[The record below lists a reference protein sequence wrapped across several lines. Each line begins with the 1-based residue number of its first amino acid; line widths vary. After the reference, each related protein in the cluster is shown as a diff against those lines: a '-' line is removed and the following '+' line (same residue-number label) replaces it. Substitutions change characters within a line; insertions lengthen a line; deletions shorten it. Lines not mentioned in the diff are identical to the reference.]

1 MNEIQTNNF
10 DYSVLDSSTAEYLKD
25 RENSMSKTLEKTS
38 EKLGEDL
45 YKAQQKLADHNGGVF
60 EEWYTALGFKSRNV
74 YNFIN
79 RHKYVLQNLQDPS
92 DLETFQE
99 LGSSLQIEM
108 SKPSAN
114 HEINQKVF
122 DGDIKTHKEYKE
134 LEKKYKEQQERLEK
148 AESMNEST
156 KNWFHDVSNKLKKR
170 DEENEILQS
179 KLEDA
184 ENAPPEVIY
193 KERVET
199 VVPDD
204 YDKLKR
210 DSERFKAI
218 SDSQE
223 NKNIKLQ
230 QEIDQLKREIS
241 NVDEKSKKYDQLNEE
256 INKMNGRLTE
266 GQLRIKNQ
274 KLVYDLVKKSEALI
288 SEVAPLTYSI
298 SHLGVDDN
306 KYAKEPLIKI
316 AENLEDISSRI
327 RKQLNEN
334 KIIEVE

>member
-1 MNEIQTNNF
+1 MFEIEQMEQQF
-10 DYSVLDSSTAEYLKD
+10 DYSLVDNDTADFLRSCEYEINGIAEDARVKFGTVLIKAK
-25 RENSMSKTLEKTS
+25 
-38 EKLGEDL
+38 EKLS
-45 YKAQQKLADHNGGVF
+45 NGKHGVF
-60 EEWYTALGFKSRNV
+60 RQWHESGGISKDEANFYMNLSLTSRNLDNKKNEHFLKAPKTV
-74 YNFIN
+74 QKKVMQKNTPDEI
-79 RHKYVLQNLQDPS
+79 KEAVLTGEVTTNKEFENL
-92 DLETFQE
+92 
-99 LGSSLQIEM
+99 
-108 SKPSAN
+108 K
-114 HEINQKVF
+114 
-122 DGDIKTHKEYKE
+122 KEYE
-134 LEKKYKEQQERLEK
+134 I
-148 AESMNEST
+148 
-156 KNWFHDVSNKLKKR
+156 KLKQR
-170 DEENEILQS
+170 DELIASREQENEILQS

-204 YDKLKR
+204 YAKLKR

>member
-1 MNEIQTNNF
+1 MNE
-10 DYSVLDSSTAEYLKD
+10 LSTEVKAKEIHENAQFWHNRAEH
-25 RENSMSKTLEKTS
+25 N
-38 EKLGEDL
+38 L
-45 YKAQQKLADHNGGVF
+45 YKFL
-60 EEWYTALGFKSRNV
+60 
-74 YNFIN
+74 
-79 RHKYVLQNLQDPS
+79 
-92 DLETFQE
+92 LEVKKIRDE
-99 LGSSLQIEM
+99 RY
-108 SKPSAN
+108 
-114 HEINQKVF
+114 
-122 DGDIKTHKEYKE
+122 YKE
-134 LEKKYKEQQERLEK
+134 LGFSTFEEYSEKQWNISRQTMYEKIQSAERLSEDDFVSFNLQFGHNKTLLLTRMEEPQREK
-148 AESMNEST
+148 TLTEGIPTEQGYKTYDEATQKEIADYKRNAEEIERKAKEYERQLET
-156 KNWFHDVSNKLKKR
+156 KNELISKR
-170 DEENEILQS
+170 EKENEILQS

>member
-1 MNEIQTNNF
+1 MFEIEKMEQRF
-10 DYSVLDSSTAEYLKD
+10 DYSLVDNDTADFLRSCEYEINGIAEDARVKFGAVLIKAQ
-25 RENSMSKTLEKTS
+25 
-38 EKLGEDL
+38 EKLASN
-45 YKAQQKLADHNGGVF
+45 YKGVF
-60 EEWYTALGFKSRNV
+60 QEWVTSSGMSLDDAYYFINLNKSSRNLDNTQRD
-74 YNFIN
+74 NFLKAPKTVQKKTMQKN
-79 RHKYVLQNLQDPS
+79 TPDEVKEAVLSGEVQTN
-92 DLETFQE
+92 
-99 LGSSLQIEM
+99 
-108 SKPSAN
+108 
-114 HEINQKVF
+114 
-122 DGDIKTHKEYKE
+122 KE
-134 LEKKYKEQQERLEK
+134 LEE
-148 AESMNEST
+148 
-156 KNWFHDVSNKLKKR
+156 LKKR
-170 DEENEILQS
+170 LKNQSETIDETTSQLKAREKENEILQS

-184 ENAPPEVIY
+184 ENAPPKVIY

-204 YDKLKR
+204 YAKLKR

>member
-1 MNEIQTNNF
+1 MFEIEQMEQQF
-10 DYSVLDSSTAEYLKD
+10 DYSLVDNDTADFLRSCEYEINGIAEDARVKFGAVLIKAQ
-25 RENSMSKTLEKTS
+25 
-38 EKLGEDL
+38 EKLASN
-45 YKAQQKLADHNGGVF
+45 YKGVF
-60 EEWYTALGFKSRNV
+60 QEWVTSSGMSLDDAYYFINLNKSSRNLDNSQRDNFLKAPKTVQKKVMQKNTPNEMKEAV
-74 YNFIN
+74 Y
-79 RHKYVLQNLQDPS
+79 S
-92 DLETFQE
+92 
-99 LGSSLQIEM
+99 
-108 SKPSAN
+108 
-114 HEINQKVF
+114 
-122 DGDIKTHKEYKE
+122 GDIKTNKEFIEAERKRKE
-134 LEKKYKEQQERLEK
+134 AERK
-148 AESMNEST
+148 AEEYERQ
-156 KNWFHDVSNKLKKR
+156 LEQAKR
-170 DEENEILQS
+170 TEDLLQS

-204 YDKLKR
+204 YVKLKR

>member
-1 MNEIQTNNF
+1 Q
-10 DYSVLDSSTAEYLKD
+10 D
-25 RENSMSKTLEKTS
+25 RENSMSKTLENAA

-45 YKAQQKLADHNGGVF
+45 YKAQQELAKKGYGQF
-60 EEWYTALGFKSRNV
+60 EEWYTSLGLKKRSV
-74 YNFIN
+74 YNYIDRYSF
-79 RHKYVLQNLQDPS
+79 VQNLHKQEEI
-92 DLETFQE
+92 ETFQE

-108 SKPSAN
+108 SKPSADP
-114 HEINQKVF
+114 EINQKVF

-134 LEKKYKEQQERLEK
+134 LEKKLRNAERNVE
-148 AESMNEST
+148 NH
-156 KNWFHDVSNKLKKR
+156 KNWFHDVATKLEKR
-170 DEENEILQS
+170 QEENEILQS
-179 KLEDA
+179 KLEQA
-184 ENAPPEVIY
+184 ENKAPEIVERYTEPEDY
-193 KERVET
+193 EELKENIRRM
-199 VVPDD
+199 
-204 YDKLKR
+204 KR
-210 DSERFKAI
+210 QEKSLSEKNKRLMEEI
-218 SDSQE
+218 SDMRNERS
-223 NKNIKLQ
+223 
-230 QEIDQLKREIS
+230 DM
-241 NVDEKSKKYDQLNEE
+241 DTKSKKYEELTQAINE
-256 INKMNGRLTE
+256 MNGRLTE

>member
-1 MNEIQTNNF
+1 MFEIEQMEQQF
-10 DYSVLDSSTAEYLKD
+10 DYSLVDNDTADFLRSCEYEMNGIAEDARVKFGKVLIKA
-25 RENSMSKTLEKTS
+25 R
-38 EKLGEDL
+38 EKL
-45 YKAQQKLADHNGGVF
+45 ANHHGGVF
-60 EEWYTALGFKSRNV
+60 QKWYESGGLDKHNVYYYMDLYESSRNLENSQRENFLKAPKTVQKKTMQKNTSEEIKEAV
-74 YNFIN
+74 Y
-79 RHKYVLQNLQDPS
+79 S
-92 DLETFQE
+92 
-99 LGSSLQIEM
+99 
-108 SKPSAN
+108 
-114 HEINQKVF
+114 
-122 DGDIKTHKEYKE
+122 GDIKTNKEFIEAERKRKE
-134 LEKKYKEQQERLEK
+134 AERK
-148 AESMNEST
+148 AEEYERQ
-156 KNWFHDVSNKLKKR
+156 LEQAKR
-170 DEENEILQS
+170 TEDLLQS

-204 YDKLKR
+204 YVKLKR

>member
-1 MNEIQTNNF
+1 MNEIQTDNF

-114 HEINQKVF
+114 PEINQKVF

-134 LEKKYKEQQERLEK
+134 LEKKLRN
-148 AESMNEST
+148 AESNVENH
-156 KNWFHDVSNKLKKR
+156 KNWFHDVATKLEKR
-170 DEENEILQS
+170 EKENEILQS
-179 KLEDA
+179 KLESA
-184 ENAPPEVIY
+184 ENKAPEIVERYTEPEDY
-193 KERVET
+193 EELKENIRRM
-199 VVPDD
+199 
-204 YDKLKR
+204 KR
-210 DSERFKAI
+210 QEKSLSENNKRLMEEI
-218 SDSQE
+218 SDMRNERS
-223 NKNIKLQ
+223 
-230 QEIDQLKREIS
+230 DM
-241 NVDEKSKKYDQLNEE
+241 DTKSKKYEELTQAINEMD
-256 INKMNGRLTE
+256 NRLTE
-266 GQLRIKNQ
+266 GQVRIKNQ
-274 KLVYDLVKKSEALI
+274 KLVYDLVQRSEALI
-288 SEVAPLTYSI
+288 KEVAPLVYAI
-298 SHLGVDDN
+298 DHLDVEDN
-306 KYAKEPLIKI
+306 EYATKPLLKI
-316 AENLEDISSRI
+316 AKSLDDITKKI
-327 RKQLNEN
+327 YKQLNEN
-334 KIIEVE
+334 QIIEVE